1 MFKRSNP
8 STLQAQLEKMTSNGS
23 FEKSDEGSWSLTID
37 KAGNGQARIR
47 FLPSRDDNSTP
58 FVKIYNHGFKVN
70 NRWFIEN
77 CPTTMGQGCECPVC
91 KANSELWNSGIEAD
105 KEVARQRKRKLSY
118 WANIL
123 VVRDPANPDNDGK
136 VFKYR
141 FGQKIMDKIQAMI
154 AVDTEMGETPVDVT
168 CVFDGADFM
177 LKTKKVSGFQN
188 YDESKFFAQAE
199 LPKINDQ
206 AFQKFLMDSMHD
218 LNKIVAPDQFKSEDE
233 LMKLFKERTGAAAK
247 PAASATDDFDK
258 QMAAYENTP
267 VKAAPAAAA
276 TAGFDEDLP
285 WDQDAAVA
293 KTSTAVVDDDLDAL
307 MAELG

>member
-1 MFKRSNP
+1 MFKRTNVSLMQ
-8 STLQAQLEKMTSNGS
+8 SQLEKMTTSGS

-47 FLPSRDDNSTP
+47 FLPARDDNSTP
-58 FVKIYNHGFKVN
+58 FVKMYNHGFKVN

-77 CPTTMGQGCECPVC
+77 CPTTIQSCDCPVC
-91 KANSELWNSGIEAD
+91 KANSELWNSGIESD

-118 WANIL
+118 WANVL
-123 VVRDPANPDNDGK
+123 VVKDPANPENDGK

-218 LNKIVAPDQFKSEDE
+218 LSKIIAPEQFKSEAE
-233 LMKLFKERTGAAAK
+233 LMKLFKERTGGGKPVQSAA
-247 PAASATDDFDK
+247 DDFDK
-258 QMAAYENTP
+258 QMAAFESKPAT
-267 VKAAPAAAA
+267 AAPAAKSAE
-276 TAGFDEDLP
+276 FDEELP
-285 WDQDAAVA
+285 WDGAAAASNEV
-293 KTSTAVVDDDLDAL
+293 SVDDDLDAL
-307 MAELG
+307 LADI

>member
-1 MFKRSNP
+1 MFKRNNP
-8 STLQAQLEKMTSNGS
+8 SLLQAQLEKMTSNGS
-23 FEKSDEGSWSLTID
+23 FDKNDGTEWSLTID

-47 FLPSRDDNSTP
+47 FLPARDDNSTP
-58 FVKIYNHGFKVN
+58 FVKMYNHGFKVN

-77 CPTTMGQGCECPVC
+77 CPTTIQACECPVC
-91 KANSELWNSGIEAD
+91 KANSELWNSGIESD

-118 WANIL
+118 WANVL
-123 VVRDPANPDNDGK
+123 VVKDPANPENDGK

-188 YDESKFFAQAE
+188 YDESKFFAQSE

-218 LNKIVAPDQFKSEDE
+218 LSKIIAPEQFKSEAE
-233 LMKLFKERTGAAAK
+233 LLKLFKERTGGGKPVQSAA
-247 PAASATDDFDK
+247 DDFDK
-258 QMAAYENTP
+258 QMAAFES
-267 VKAAPAAAA
+267 KPAAAA
-276 TAGFDEDLP
+276 PTAAKSAEFDEDLP
-285 WDQDAAVA
+285 WDAAA
-293 KTSTAVVDDDLDAL
+293 ATSNEVSVDDDLDAL
-307 MAELG
+307 LADI